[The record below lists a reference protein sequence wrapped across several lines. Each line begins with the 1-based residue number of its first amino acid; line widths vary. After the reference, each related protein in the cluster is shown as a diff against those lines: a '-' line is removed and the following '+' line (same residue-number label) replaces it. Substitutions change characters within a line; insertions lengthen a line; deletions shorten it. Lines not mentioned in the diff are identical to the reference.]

1 MTHLPLHHTA
11 IHPTT
16 PRPNETGPRFAGT
29 SPSGSS
35 IDLNA
40 DKSIDLP
47 SSNRFDSAVI
57 TAGSDESG
65 SSYSSDTPADPNA
78 GSMAAGSDRSHAT
91 PKNNR
96 ATVYIIEPESL
107 FRQMLKT
114 AIDQLGNFHVVGS
127 APDFSA
133 AEDLL
138 SRQPEILVT
147 EMFIAGR
154 ALSALI
160 DQIRPIMG
168 KTKVLVLTR
177 DADPTIG
184 RQLQHLPAYGIV
196 SKQEDPEKLFQTLEQ
211 LRLSRADGTE
221 RQVTAPPVSSK
232 ASEDPITCLSP
243 REREIFQLLA
253 DGLQNTVIAKK
264 LFISPRTVGTHRARV
279 VRKLGLTSNGDL
291 IRFAIKHGLSSL

>member
-1 MTHLPLHHTA
+1 MTHPPLFQTA
-11 IHPTT
+11 AQPIAAEPHFAKTAHSRPAADPATT
-16 PRPNETGPRFAGT
+16 KSVDLSSSQRFE
-29 SPSGSS
+29 SG
-35 IDLNA
+35 A
-40 DKSIDLP
+40 
-47 SSNRFDSAVI
+47 A
-57 TAGSDESG
+57 TAGSSAGES
-65 SSYSSDTPADPNA
+65 SNSTSDST
-78 GSMAAGSDRSHAT
+78 AAGRDKSLTT

-96 ATVYIIEPESL
+96 STVYIIEPESL

-133 AEDLL
+133 ADDLL
-138 SRQPEILVT
+138 NRQPEILVT
-147 EMFIAGR
+147 EMFIAGK

-160 DQIRPIMG
+160 DQIQPIMG
-168 KTKVLVLTR
+168 KTKVLVLTK
-177 DADPTIG
+177 DSDQAIG

-211 LRLSRADGTE
+211 LRLNRTSGTDLLPS
-221 RQVTAPPVSSK
+221 VSAGSTPVN
-232 ASEDPITCLSP
+232 EDPITCLSP

-264 LFISPRTVGTHRARV
+264 LFISPRTVETHRARV